1 MATRSLWRTRGKLA
15 VAATVA
21 SSEDPETAL
30 KLCTAVPVRLYLDT
44 VTAQTPS
51 IAFDNEGVNAENKF
65 LRMIK
70 RVRFSRKSLKRHL
83 VATIDKFIVH
93 VARTHDGQKLSV
105 RHIVHDRYCHCRSSH
120 CGIDL

>member
-51 IAFDNEGVNAENKF
+51 IAF
-65 LRMIK
+65 
-70 RVRFSRKSLKRHL
+70 
-83 VATIDKFIVH
+83 
-93 VARTHDGQKLSV
+93 ARTHDGQKLSV
-105 RHIVHDRYCHCRSSH
+105 RVFIAVPLTENNTLFMTDTATADRPTVELICEYPT
-120 CGIDL
+120 